1 MAREREG
8 EGEMKAIAV
17 VMSYVLVILIP
28 TILIFIIRD
37 YKESKEEKG
46 K

>member
-1 MAREREG
+1 
-8 EGEMKAIAV
+8 MKAIAV